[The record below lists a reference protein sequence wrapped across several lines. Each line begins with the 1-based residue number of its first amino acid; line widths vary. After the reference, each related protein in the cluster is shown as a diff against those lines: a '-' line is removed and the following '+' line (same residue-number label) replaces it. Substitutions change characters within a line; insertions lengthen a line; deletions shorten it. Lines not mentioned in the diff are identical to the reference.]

1 MFKYIKW
8 EILDDLRKKKVIYGS
23 IAIVYLLT
31 LILPLESRV
40 LNYLGLPLS
49 IILYGSLV
57 LSFVSG
63 TIKIMK
69 SYENQTFL
77 LESMIPLSPNKILL
91 AKYLLA
97 IIMNVFYCLVFILGL
112 SIILSKADVNLIKA
126 LFEIYKKLESLKS
139 GIVLRIFFL
148 LFSSTTL
155 TTSFITLVYL
165 ALKSTF
171 PNAAGL
177 KIISFIGGGVI
188 LNVLAGE
195 FLVKILKTL
204 INSEI
209 GDIYF
214 SLILLGISAIFYFA
228 SLYFVKEKLEIYN

>member
-165 ALKSTF
+165 ALKSNF

-195 FLVKILKTL
+195 FLLKILKTL